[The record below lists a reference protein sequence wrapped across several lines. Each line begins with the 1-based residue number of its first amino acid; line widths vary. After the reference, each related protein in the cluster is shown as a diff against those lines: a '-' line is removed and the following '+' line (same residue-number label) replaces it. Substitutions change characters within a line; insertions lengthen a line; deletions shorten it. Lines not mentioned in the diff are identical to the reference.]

1 LCANWV
7 PELGEEPEVRKDCGP
22 VVRIDRLDPKRAPIK
37 CSVCNG
43 KTGCVQCSH
52 GNCRAAIHPH
62 CMMENP
68 GGFSW
73 RVVESSDREGT
84 RYDRELYCARHM
96 DDVGLPLKRGQLLIQ
111 VSLLRH

>member
-1 LCANWV
+1 
-7 PELGEEPEVRKDCGP
+7 
-22 VVRIDRLDPKRAPIK
+22 
-37 CSVCNG
+37 
-43 KTGCVQCSH
+43 
-52 GNCRAAIHPH
+52 
-62 CMMENP
+62 MMENP

-111 VSLLRH
+111 VSLICH